1 MKKIVVG
8 MLACAGMLAA
18 STISFGVTGKVNTDT
33 ARVRSEASASSSI
46 IDLLSIDD
54 KVEVI
59 EESGEWYKIKL
70 NDKTG
75 YISKSLLDV
84 DKAVEAK
91 ETDTSN
97 KETETANTTTSE
109 KSEEKED
116 TTEAETK
123 EEENA
128 TETPTTEAELTI
140 TESFVGKLS
149 SEISIKILPSINS
162 MEVTKVTKDTEITV
176 VEIIND
182 WCHIETSTYTG
193 WIRIKLLKDAVK
205 VADAEKSEEPT
216 TEDAKTEEPET
227 TEPETQTKKGYVN
240 VETVNLR
247 KDKST
252 SSEKIDSITK
262 NTEVTILGEEDGW
275 YKVKV
280 GNLTG
285 YISKKYIS
293 DKKVEEVTSRA
304 SDTARQ
310 IQESKTT
317 EQTDT
322 NTSSAVASTAAPTA
336 APTGSKGSDVVSFAK
351 QYLGYKYVAGG
362 ASPSTGFD
370 CSGFTSY
377 VYKNFG
383 VSLNRTSS
391 GQRSNGVAVDKSNL
405 QPGDIVCFSG
415 HVGLYIGNN
424 QFIHASNPKGGVKI
438 NSLSDSYYVK
448 NYITSRR
455 VID

>member
-8 MLACAGMLAA
+8 MLICVLLLAA
-18 STISFGVTGKVNTDT
+18 SVISFAVTGKINTDT
-33 ARVRSEASASSSI
+33 ARVRSEASATSKI
-46 IDLLSIDD
+46 VELLSIDD

-59 EESGEWYKIKL
+59 EESGDWYKIKFKE
-70 NDKTG
+70 KTG
-75 YISKSLLDV
+75 YVSKKLIDV
-84 DKAVEAK
+84 EGTV
-91 ETDTSN
+91 
-97 KETETANTTTSE
+97 E
-109 KSEEKED
+109 KSEENSTSSDKITNTSEETVTAEENKED
-116 TTEAETK
+116 EKQEEVTTTEGKTEEQQVEIKETF
-123 EEENA
+123 
-128 TETPTTEAELTI
+128 T
-140 TESFVGKLS
+140 GKLS
-149 SEISIKILPSINS
+149 SEVTIKILPSINS
-162 MEVTKVTKDTEITV
+162 MDIAKIEKDTDINV

-182 WCHIETSTYTG
+182 WCHIETSTYSG
-193 WIRIKLLKDAVK
+193 WVRIKSLKDAV
-205 VADAEKSEEPT
+205 AIITDTATIEAEPATEAEKQEET
-216 TEDAKTEEPET
+216 KT
-227 TEPETQTKKGYVN
+227 GYVN

-247 KDKST
+247 KESNT
-252 SSEKIDSITK
+252 TSEKLDSLKINTK
-262 NTEVTILGEEDGW
+262 VTILSEENGW

-280 GNLTG
+280 NDLTG
-285 YISKKYIS
+285 YISKKYVS

-310 IQESKTT
+310 ISESKTT
-317 EQTDT
+317 ESKTET
-322 NTSSAVASTAAPTA
+322 TIPATS
-336 APTGSKGSDVVSFAK
+336 TGSSKGVDVISFAK

-383 VSLNRTSS
+383 VSLSRTSS

-405 QPGDIVCFSG
+405 QAGDIVCFSG

-455 VID
+455 VIN

>member
-8 MLACAGMLAA
+8 VLACAGMLAA

-75 YISKSLLDV
+75 YISKNLLDV
-84 DKAVEAK
+84 DKTIENK
-91 ETDTSN
+91 ETDTSKN
-97 KETETANTTTSE
+97 ETESSNEATSE
-109 KSEEKED
+109 KSEEKEE
-116 TTEAETK
+116 TTEEVK
-123 EEENA
+123 NEEQNK
-128 TETPTTEAELTI
+128 TETPTTEAEVNV

-149 SEISIKILPSINS
+149 TEVSIKILPSINS
-162 MEVTKVTKDTEITV
+162 MEVTKVAKDTEITV

-182 WCHIETSTYTG
+182 WCHIEAGTYSG
-193 WIRIKLLKDAVK
+193 WVRVNTLKDAIK
-205 VADAEKSEEPT
+205 VAEANKTEEPA
-216 TEDAKTEEPET
+216 TEDAKTEEQEAAK
-227 TEPETQTKKGYVN
+227 PETQTKKGYVN

-247 KDKST
+247 KEKST
-252 SSEKIDSITK
+252 SSEKLDSLTK
-262 NTEVTILGEEDGW
+262 NTEVTVLGEEDGW

-280 GNLTG
+280 NNLTG

-304 SDTARQ
+304 SDSARQ

-317 EQTDT
+317 EQKDT
-322 NTSSAVASTAAPTA
+322 NQSSATTPTA

-455 VID
+455 VIN

>member
-18 STISFGVTGKVNTDT
+18 STISFGTTGKVNTDT
-33 ARVRSEASASSSI
+33 ARVRSEASANSSI
-46 IDLLSIDD
+46 VDLLSIDD
-54 KVEVI
+54 KVEVV
-59 EESGEWYKIKL
+59 EESGEWYKIKTGTI
-70 NDKTG
+70 TG

-84 DKAVEAK
+84 EGTVK
-91 ETDTSN
+91 ESETSTTE
-97 KETETANTTTSE
+97 KETEPAEDETNE
-109 KSEEKED
+109 EEKIDEEEKTD
-116 TTEAETK
+116 ETNTAETAV
-123 EEENA
+123 ETG
-128 TETPTTEAELTI
+128 TEVELT
-140 TESFVGKLS
+140 ESLVGKLS
-149 SEISIKILPSINS
+149 SEVTIKILPSINS
-162 MEVTKVTKDTEITV
+162 MNIAKIEKGTEITV
-176 VEIIND
+176 IEIINE
-182 WCHIETSTYTG
+182 WCHIETSTYSG
-193 WIRIKLLKDAVK
+193 WARVQLVKNAVTTSSTS
-205 VADAEKSEEPT
+205 ESEEPT
-216 TEDAKTEEPET
+216 EAEEAKKEETEATEQEV
-227 TEPETQTKKGYVN
+227 QTKKGYVN

-247 KDKST
+247 KDKNT
-252 SSEKIDSITK
+252 SSEKLDSLTK

-280 GNLTG
+280 KNLTG

-304 SDTARQ
+304 SDSARQ

-317 EQTDT
+317 KTTDT
-322 NTSSAVASTAAPTA
+322 SATSNTAV
-336 APTGSKGSDVVSFAK
+336 APTGSKGTDVVAFAK

-424 QFIHASNPKGGVKI
+424 QFIHASNPSGGVKI